1 MAMGKVALCAH
12 RDCLANPVLLGL
24 PDERFDGQ
32 GWLVTFD
39 DAERA
44 RREISQ
50 DADVGEVWVA
60 ACEDI
65 EPINL
70 AATLK
75 AARPDAIVC
84 MLSDQGSGS
93 LRSRTST
100 SGIDALLTRQAFV
113 ARYGSRKARAAE
125 QQAALGHLA
134 ACGGGG
140 ATSGTAG
147 CSRPALSGGAA
158 LGGDERPG
166 SSPGRAPLAR
176 AKGLLI
182 PVVGGSG
189 GVGKSTV
196 AVMAALAC
204 RSRGLRTALLDF
216 DLQFGDTADLLGEE
230 GAARLDELV
239 AAPERVA
246 ALPSQPGKLTVVAP
260 PAHIDGAEA
269 VVEGAPAL
277 LEQLSGH
284 FDVVVANTGAA
295 WAEQHAVLLE
305 RAAKVLFLVDQRPGS
320 LRACRHA
327 LDLCGRCGIA
337 TTPFQFVLNRCS
349 KGSAYTSIDIS
360 CALGGARVSELRD
373 GGAVVEELLAAGLAQ
388 ELYGS
393 GNPLVHSVN
402 ALLDTVVP
410 GLAAQ
415 GVVPEGPARGPRLRL
430 RGKRQRRASC
440 L

>member
-1 MAMGKVALCAH
+1 MGKVALCAH

-32 GWLVTFD
+32 EWLVTFD

-44 RREISQ
+44 RREISR
-50 DADVGEVWVA
+50 DAEVGEVWVA

-125 QQAALGHLA
+125 QRAALGHLA
-134 ACGGGG
+134 
-140 ATSGTAG
+140 S
-147 CSRPALSGGAA
+147 SGGAGA
-158 LGGDERPG
+158 ASGSAGFPRPAPAATAFGDDGRLGDPSG
-166 SSPGRAPLAR
+166 APVPSMQ
-176 AKGLLI
+176 AKAMLI

-196 AVMAALAC
+196 AVMTALAC

-216 DLQFGDTADLLGEE
+216 DLQFGDAADLLGEE
-230 GAARLDELV
+230 GAVRLDELV
-239 AAPERVA
+239 AAPGRVA
-246 ALPSQPGKLTVVAP
+246 ALPSQPGKLAVIAP
-260 PAHIDGAEA
+260 PAHIDGAEV

-277 LEQLSGH
+277 LERLSGR

-373 GGAVVEELLAAGLAQ
+373 GGAVVEELLAAGLAE
-388 ELYGS
+388 ELYDS
-393 GNPLVHSVN
+393 GNPLVQSVN
-402 ALLDTVVP
+402 SLLAAVAP
-410 GLAAQ
+410 ALAAQ
-415 GVVPEGPARGPRLRL
+415 GAVAGEPARGPLLRL